1 LFVCFKN
8 RSSKR
13 KREPKPSDQPKQ
25 TPARPNPFLFSPL
38 RPSSTRPSLPPHPFP
53 SPQPASSAEPFS
65 HRPFFPSKLACSA
78 SAFPR
83 AWPSTHG
90 PLTPAPQLSAR
101 ARPARR
107 SSPQTR
113 CPFPHRQHGPT
124 LSGPPSSFSAC
135 ATNPEIPGPVISPAF
150 LIGRARWDPGAPFK
164 PPRSPSGNPT
174 SPPHQTPNPG
184 RLCSATHNPCAAV
197 D

>member
-1 LFVCFKN
+1 MFELGEENFRN
-8 RSSKR
+8 RKGKTQS
-13 KREPKPSDQPKQ
+13 PAKPLTPTQ
-25 TPARPNPFLFSPL
+25 T
-38 RPSSTRPSLPPHPFP
+38 STRPILSRGPTLSLTRG
-53 SPQPASSAEPFS
+53 PASGPARSRSA
-65 HRPFFPSKLACSA
+65 
-78 SAFPR
+78 AFTRGPR
-83 AWPSTHG
+83 ARGST
-90 PLTPAPQLSAR
+90 
-101 ARPARR
+101 ARR

-124 LSGPPSSFSAC
+124 LSGSPSSFRAR

-150 LIGRARWDPGAPFK
+150 LIGCARWDPGAPFK

>member
-1 LFVCFKN
+1 MNSNFVYYGIEIEKVKEKN
-8 RSSKR
+8 
-13 KREPKPSDQPKQ
+13 Q
-25 TPARPNPFLFSPL
+25 TPNPPQPANPFFLPCGPLPSPARSVSSSL
-38 RPSSTRPSLPPHPFP
+38 SLSPGRPSSPP
-53 SPQPASSAEPFS
+53 
-65 HRPFFPSKLACSA
+65 RG
-78 SAFPR
+78 PR
-83 AWPSTHG
+83 ARGST
-90 PLTPAPQLSAR
+90 
-101 ARPARR
+101 ARR
-107 SSPQTR
+107 SSPQTH

-124 LSGPPSSFSAC
+124 LSGSPSSFRAR

-150 LIGRARWDPGAPFK
+150 LIGCARWDPGAPFK